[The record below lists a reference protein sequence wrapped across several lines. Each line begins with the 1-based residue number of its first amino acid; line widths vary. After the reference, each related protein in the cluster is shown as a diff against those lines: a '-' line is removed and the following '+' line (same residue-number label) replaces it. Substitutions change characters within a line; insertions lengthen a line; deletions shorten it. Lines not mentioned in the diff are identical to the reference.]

1 MTMEIAVCLMLLQII
16 AQNALVITKTLVLL
30 DFFLH
35 QLEMTIAMMIQIL
48 LTVAMMEET
57 AVDHA
62 STLITAQIV
71 LVLEI

>member
-1 MTMEIAVCLMLLQII
+1 MVSAMMKVTLLSATMMV
-16 AQNALVITKTLVLL
+16 VTVVLL
-30 DFFLH
+30 DFFLLR
-35 QLEMTIAMMIQIL
+35 LEMAIAMIIQIL
-48 LTVAMMEET
+48 LSVAMMEET